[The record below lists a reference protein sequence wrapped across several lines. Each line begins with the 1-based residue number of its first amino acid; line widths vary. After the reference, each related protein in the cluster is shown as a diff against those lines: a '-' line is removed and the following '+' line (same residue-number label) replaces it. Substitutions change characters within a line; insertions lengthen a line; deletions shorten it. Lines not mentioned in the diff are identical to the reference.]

1 MMQKLTYKA
10 QLSQNRLL
18 YMFLQK
24 AWGIHNAY
32 KQDWLSD
39 MQVIFRQTD
48 REVWSFPS
56 AGMVGKQGV
65 AAPVSCRFW
74 DICAL
79 YVSLCII
86 V

>member
-48 REVWSFPS
+48 REV
-56 AGMVGKQGV
+56 
-65 AAPVSCRFW
+65 
-74 DICAL
+74 
-79 YVSLCII
+79 
-86 V
+86 